1 MFFNSVLRRSLLCF
15 LNILRKVSSDFEME
29 DEEDEFLKE
38 FLAVLTYMLFNLIFY
53 ARWKNVFLRGKDRK
67 MMKIA
72 PLSEQCLKRPPKIS
86 IF

>member
-29 DEEDEFLKE
+29 EDEFLKE
-38 FLAVLTYMLFNLIFY
+38 FSVELTYMLFNLIFY
-53 ARWKNVFLRGKDRK
+53 TRWKNVFLREKDRK

-72 PLSEQCLKRPPKIS
+72 PLSEQCLKRPPKM
-86 IF
+86 